1 MSDVII
7 PEEQLQRTCLYDA
20 HVALG
25 AKMSPFAGFMMP
37 IQYDGIAVEHNAV

>member
-1 MSDVII
+1 MSEIEI
-7 PEEQLQRTCLYDA
+7 PLEELQRTCLYDA

-37 IQYDGIAVEHNAV
+37 IRMRASWRSTMP